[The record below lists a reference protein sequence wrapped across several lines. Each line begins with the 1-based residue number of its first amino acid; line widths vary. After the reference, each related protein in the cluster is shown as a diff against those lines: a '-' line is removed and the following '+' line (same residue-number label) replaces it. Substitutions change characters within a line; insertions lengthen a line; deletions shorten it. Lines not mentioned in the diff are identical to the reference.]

1 MYEGFLKNCCEI
13 NHNEKDESVM
23 LQWRKMKYLILT
35 IPLLLSFIPFQVDA
49 AGISAKSAILL
60 EQESGRIL
68 FAKDEHTKRRI
79 ASITKIMTA
88 VLAIESGKLN
98 DKVKV
103 SSRAIKTEGSS
114 IYLQEG
120 EKILLKDLVYG
131 LK

>member
-1 MYEGFLKNCCEI
+1 
-13 NHNEKDESVM
+13 M